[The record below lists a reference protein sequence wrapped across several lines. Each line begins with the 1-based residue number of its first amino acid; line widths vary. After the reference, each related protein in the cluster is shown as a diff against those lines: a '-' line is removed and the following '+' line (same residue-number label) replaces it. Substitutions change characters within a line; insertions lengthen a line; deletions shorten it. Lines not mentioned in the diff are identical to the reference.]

1 MRSARPKLSLL
12 AALLV
17 LAAVSPASPQG
28 GVVKLPIVAE
38 ITGGG
43 ASVGAMWRDAVN
55 LAVEDI
61 NKKGGVLGMKL
72 ETSVQD
78 TQTDPPTSVAV
89 MRRVLND
96 KPFAVFGTVYSS
108 STVANMD
115 IAKQAGVPQF
125 TGSESIIITQ
135 KGNDNIFLTSFT
147 QDTGMAKMV
156 RWLLDDL
163 KAEKIAL
170 VWVNNAFG
178 KGGHDMFVQFLKER
192 GKTPVVDISTEV
204 QQADFTPELTKVRA
218 SGATHV
224 MVYNHEEENA
234 RFMIQL
240 RKMALT
246 VEPVGETTL
255 CAQTTITPAGGAV
268 NGSRCHVG
276 LTAGAPVPLMVDMNR
291 RFQEKYNRVP
301 DHNAFKGYIGVHMLK
316 AAVQRV
322 GSWDQAK
329 VKACLHNNL
338 FTTSEEA
345 GLLMDLYVN
354 EKGSLDRPS
363 FIVEVKDG
371 KSVVAKTV
379 GMLGGP
385 YNVRPCK

>member
-1 MRSARPKLSLL
+1 MRRFGSATPLLAALLSLL
-12 AALLV
+12 AAV
-17 LAAVSPASPQG
+17 TAGAQG
-28 GVVKLPIVAE
+28 VIKLPIVAE

-61 NKKGGVLGMKL
+61 NKKGGILGMKL
-72 ETSVQD
+72 ETAVQD

-96 KPFAVFGTVYSS
+96 KPFAIFGTVYSS

-115 IAKQAGVPQF
+115 IAKQAGIPQF
-125 TGSESIIITQ
+125 TGSESVIITQ
-135 KGNDNIFLTSFT
+135 KGNDNIFLTSFG
-147 QDTGMAKMV
+147 QDVGMAKFV
-156 RWLLDDL
+156 RWLVDDV

-170 VWVNNAFG
+170 IWVNNAFG
-178 KGGHDMFVQFLKER
+178 KGGHDMFVQYLKER

-240 RKMALT
+240 RKIGLT

-255 CAQTTITPAGGAV
+255 CAQTTITPGGAAV
-268 NGSRCHVG
+268 NGAKCHVG
-276 LTAGAPVPLMVDMNR
+276 LTAGSPIPLMVDMNR

-301 DHNAFKGYIGVHMLK
+301 DHNAFKGYLGVHMLK

-329 VKACLHNNL
+329 VRACLHNNL
-338 FTTSEEA
+338 FTTSEEP
-345 GLLMDLYVN
+345 GLLMDVYVN

-363 FIVEVKDG
+363 FIVEVKDQ